1 MAQPQERPAVRHHP
15 ALEHLRWRESRQGW
29 PAGRNAL
36 LIVTRLPPGLVCHV
50 AYIDVKA
57 NREPNALARAAAD
70 ETARNFNCAKD
81 KVRIVGERGRAIEL
95 AGQK

>member
-1 MAQPQERPAVRHHP
+1 
-15 ALEHLRWRESRQGW
+15 
-29 PAGRNAL
+29 
-36 LIVTRLPPGLVCHV
+36 V